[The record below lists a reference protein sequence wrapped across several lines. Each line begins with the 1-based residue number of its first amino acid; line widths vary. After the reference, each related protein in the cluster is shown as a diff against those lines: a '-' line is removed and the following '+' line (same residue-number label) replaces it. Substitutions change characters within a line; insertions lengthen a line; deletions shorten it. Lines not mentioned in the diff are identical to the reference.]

1 MGILRLCD
9 CKYAIGPELSRGP
22 LNTTNTNIF
31 PWTGVADSPF
41 HKGLARPLLLVSQVV
56 YVIFLSAGHFKE
68 NLTWIPFD
76 LTIGAG
82 VVVFVLSLLVF
93 LAEGGKIPYAAF
105 WMALFFSVM
114 GICALWTQWTPYA
127 IEKTTRFYTLSLLGW
142 LIPAMILTDL
152 RGIKRFM
159 WLLIILGLVLSS
171 GVILQVANGGFTG
184 DIGER
189 TTGFTTVT
197 IALGADAGQALVA
210 LYALVLRGGKW
221 VWLSAICVPL
231 FITLVASGSRGPL
244 FVSVIVMVMLTLR
257 FSRLKNANGWIAVTL
272 IATMLT
278 GLSGFTS
285 MLPQGSVR
293 RIERVLQGAE
303 DESGEARKEA
313 NLVALEAAG
322 ANPFG
327 LGFGGFGRV
336 YNFGSK
342 TDRIYPHN
350 VFLEIAA
357 ENGVL
362 VGLLFIGIV
371 LASLRRSYHVAVQS
385 PELRPFLGLLLF
397 TVGESLVSGEININ
411 RLLYGL
417 VLIGLM
423 LPAIVARAVDEDT
436 YLTEG

>member
-1 MGILRLCD
+1 
-9 CKYAIGPELSRGP
+9 
-22 LNTTNTNIF
+22 LNTAQTNIF
-31 PWTGVADSPF
+31 PWSGAPDSPF
-41 HKGLARPLLLVSQVV
+41 NKGLTRPLLLISQVV

-68 NLTWIPFD
+68 NLNWIPFD

-82 VVVFVLSLLVF
+82 VLVLVLSVLIF
-93 LAEGGKIPYAAF
+93 LAEGGKIPYAAL
-105 WMALFFSVM
+105 WMALFFGVM
-114 GICALWTQWTPYA
+114 GVSALWTQWTPYA

-142 LIPAMILTDL
+142 LIPAMILKDL

-159 WLLIILGLVLSS
+159 WMLIVLGLVLSS
-171 GVILQVANGGFTG
+171 GVILQVANGGFNG

-189 TTGFTTVT
+189 TTGFATIT
-197 IALGADAGQALVA
+197 IALGSDAGQALVA
-210 LYALVLRGGKW
+210 LYALALRGGKW

-231 FITLVASGSRGPL
+231 FITIVASGARGPL
-244 FVSVIVMVMLTLR
+244 FVAVFVLVLLTLR
-257 FSRLKNANGWIAVTL
+257 FSKFRNVNVWIAIALIVT
-272 IATMLT
+272 ALT

-293 RIERVLQGAE
+293 RIEKVLQGAE
-303 DESGEARKEA
+303 DKSGEARKDA
-313 NLVALEAAG
+313 NLVALEEAAN
-322 ANPFG
+322 NPFG

-357 ENGVL
+357 ENGSL
-362 VGLLFIGIV
+362 VALLFIGIV
-371 LASLRRSYHVAVQS
+371 LISMRRSYRAAVDR
-385 PELRPFLGLLLF
+385 PELRPFLALLLF
-397 TVGESLVSGEININ
+397 TVGESLISGEININ

-423 LPAIVARAVDEDT
+423 LPAILARAHEAEAE
-436 YLTEG
+436 LAAGFS